1 MTISESRIF
10 RSILSKS
17 IVLGSL
23 LSPVVLNGDEPARI
37 SPGDVPSANRSAA
50 KRVRVAAIS
59 FEPVKLALEANAA
72 RLAEAFEEAAANGAQ
87 IAVAPEGILEGYIV
101 NEIIAGRIPAGRMRE
116 VAIAVDHPIIRK
128 FQAQADRLD
137 MCIVF
142 GFAEKDGADVFNT
155 ALFIDDAGRI
165 CGKYRKMQLA
175 EGCHP
180 DWWFDRLGTQARA
193 FDTPFGRCGILI
205 CNDRWNPLLAGI
217 LKADG
222 ARFLAI
228 PSFGSTSR
236 AQDDAV
242 LARSVENGI
251 PVIEANVG
259 VTLVASGGKIV
270 AVDRKRTG
278 ITYAEIDIPPASEPD
293 HAERDRLEMRF
304 LRERIREM
312 PRRYRQTMEKN
323 RSAVD
328 RKNQPMPASLPDQ
341 GEGRPK
347 S

>member
-1 MTISESRIF
+1 MTIPVSCIF
-10 RSILSKS
+10 RSVVSKS
-17 IVLGSL
+17 LVLASL
-23 LSPVVLNGDEPARI
+23 LSPVVLNGDEPGRI
-37 SPGDVPSANRSAA
+37 STGDLSTGNAGAT

-59 FEPVKLALEANAA
+59 FEPIKLALEANAA
-72 RLAEAFEEAAANGAQ
+72 QLAEAFEEAAANGAQ
-87 IAVAPEGILEGYIV
+87 IAVAPEGIQEGYIV
-101 NEIIAGRIPAGRMRE
+101 NEIIAGRMPAERMHD
-116 VAIAVDHPIIRK
+116 VAIPVDHPVIRN
-128 FQAQADRLD
+128 FQVLADRLD
-137 MCIVF
+137 MCVVF

-155 ALFIDDAGRI
+155 AVFIDDTGLIR
-165 CGKYRKMQLA
+165 GKYRKMQLA

-193 FDTPFGRCGILI
+193 FETPFGRCGILI

-222 ARFLAI
+222 ARFLTI
-228 PSFGSTSR
+228 PSFGSTSQ

-251 PVIEANVG
+251 PVVEANVG
-259 VTLVASGGKIV
+259 VTLIASGGKIV

-278 ITYAEIDIPPASEPD
+278 ITYAEIEIPPASELD
-293 HAERDRLEMRF
+293 LAVRDRLEMRF

-312 PRRYRQTMEKN
+312 PRRYRQTMEKI
-323 RSAVD
+323 RAEVD
-328 RKNQPMPASLPDQ
+328 RNEPPMPQSQPDRGAGQ
-341 GEGRPK
+341 AK